1 MSIFATSRKQ
11 RDFFVSHAGF
21 RRGVDVRGS
30 GSVMSQAGILGFF
43 VGIRARAWGSEKTN
57 LLHFHFIEKNT
68 DSLKKTDLGL
78 EDHVKKNRSP
88 KTITEKLICSKITK
102 KKQN

>member
-1 MSIFATSRKQ
+1 MSIFATSRKR
-11 RDFFVSHAGF
+11 RDFLVSHAGF
-21 RRGVDVRGS
+21 RRGFDVRGS

-68 DSLKKTDLGL
+68 KSFKKWKIRSKIQILKK
-78 EDHVKKNRSP
+78 H
-88 KTITEKLICSKITK
+88 KLPALPAY
-102 KKQN
+102 